1 MYAKLS
7 VYIGVA
13 VALLLG
19 TANIQPSYAGNK
31 AGSARYVT
39 VSNNAG
45 GHVIHYARQVLVWK
59 KVGAQVRFSGRC
71 ASACTLYLSLNP
83 RNMCIAPGASFHFHA
98 PYGAGSRGNSGAKS
112 FMMRSYPSWVR
123 SWINKRGGLTS
134 RLIAMDYGYARR
146 FVRECSVVKAQR
158 HQARNRIGETTL
170 VQ

>member
-1 MYAKLS
+1 MYAKCS
-7 VYIGVA
+7 VSIGVA
-13 VALLLG
+13 VALLLAA
-19 TANIQPSYAGNK
+19 ANIQTSYAGNR

-45 GHVIHYARQVLVWK
+45 GAVISYARQLLVWK
-59 KVGAQVRFSGRC
+59 KVGVQVRFSGRC

-98 PYGAGSRGNSGAKS
+98 PYGAGSRGNSTAKA
-112 FMMRSYPSWVR
+112 FMMRSYPGWVR

-146 FVRECSVVKAQR
+146 FVRACSVAKAQGN
-158 HQARNRIGETTL
+158 QARSRIGETL
-170 VQ
+170 